1 MTVPEPKPEPTDPAE
16 ILLQDDP
23 TPSRRPAAPQHDPY
37 SDEPFSTVQE
47 PAEAPPPPV
56 IPRPAKKTK
65 QIDLASLPPLTAD
78 EPPPWRRHLHWL
90 LVLALIPLVVSLL
103 IGSKGAEERFQ
114 DGFEKLG
121 EQMAD
126 SPAERERY
134 LSQLKNAKTVEDLLA
149 LFPGKKLPGAFLSR
163 SSLAH
168 LLMAAAATV
177 LYMTFFM
184 FLASD
189 GSANAVHVLFVGIF
203 TATIGVGLLLLLQ
216 TIASAMEGR
225 VIGGHVVGLII
236 SAVLNFIAFSYR
248 AALNPEYG
256 FGLSFL
262 GFTAGVGL
270 CEEFFK
276 VVPVFWHRS
285 TENGRTWRGMFIWGL
300 ASGAGFG
307 ISEGIMYSGSQYN
320 GIFGPDVYV
329 IRFISCVA
337 LHAIWSGSA
346 AILLYVRRDM
356 FENLEHWYDWT
367 FPTIFVIAVPAILHG
382 LYDTCLKKDM
392 NGFALLTA
400 FASFGYLAFLFSRLQ
415 TVDDVAANKAM
426 LKEYKRRRA
435 AMG

>member
-1 MTVPEPKPEPTDPAE
+1 
-16 ILLQDDP
+16 
-23 TPSRRPAAPQHDPY
+23 
-37 SDEPFSTVQE
+37 
-47 PAEAPPPPV
+47 
-56 IPRPAKKTK
+56 
-65 QIDLASLPPLTAD
+65 
-78 EPPPWRRHLHWL
+78 
-90 LVLALIPLVVSLL
+90 
-103 IGSKGAEERFQ
+103 
-114 DGFEKLG
+114 
-121 EQMAD
+121 
-126 SPAERERY
+126 
-134 LSQLKNAKTVEDLLA
+134 LKNAKTVEDLLA